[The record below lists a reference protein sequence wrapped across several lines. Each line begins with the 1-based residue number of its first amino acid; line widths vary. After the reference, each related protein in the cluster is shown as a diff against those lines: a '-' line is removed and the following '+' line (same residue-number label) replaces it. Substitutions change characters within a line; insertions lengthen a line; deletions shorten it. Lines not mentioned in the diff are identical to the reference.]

1 MFRFFSVS
9 LCLQTKVS
17 TKEKVKNT
25 YVEIYVL
32 FGDLTMTMAWEK
44 AFQISLRNYSKEVSE
59 ESGYIG
65 IFVENKT
72 DVGKGLMLG
81 KTRPR
86 GEGGDRE

>member
-1 MFRFFSVS
+1 
-9 LCLQTKVS
+9 
-17 TKEKVKNT
+17 
-25 YVEIYVL
+25 
-32 FGDLTMTMAWEK
+32 MTMAWEK

-72 DVGKGLMLG
+72 DIGKDLMLG
-81 KTRPR
+81 KTRAR